1 MHEINLYQTHLTEG
15 QWSYINKEFLENDR
29 RKRKYSLQSVFEAIL
44 YLLVSGCQWRRLP
57 HDYPAWKSVYYYYH
71 KWRQEGRVEHFLEK
85 LVRKI
90 RRKRGQASSPS
101 VGAMDAQSVRWGS
114 RQGDNG
120 YDGNKKVKGVKRN
133 IITDRNG
140 FILARKVCNAGIHD
154 SKMAHELCGLA
165 DDVWEDL
172 RKVLCDRGYRGDVD
186 KDIEKDFGIEL
197 EVSNTPNGVKGFL
210 PKPLRWVVERTFAW
224 LDSCRRL
231 ARNYEILNESA
242 EEMIDFAAIKF
253 LINKI

>member
-1 MHEINLYQTHLTEG
+1 MIDARENIHYNQFLKLSSTYWSAVVNGEGCLTTIPRGKVSIITTINGDKRVVSSISLRNSSERYVANAARHQVRVLARWMPKVSNGVADREITDMTAT
-15 QWSYINKEFLENDR
+15 K
-29 RKRKYSLQSVFEAIL
+29 
-44 YLLVSGCQWRRLP
+44 
-57 HDYPAWKSVYYYYH
+57 
-71 KWRQEGRVEHFLEK
+71 
-85 LVRKI
+85 KI
-90 RRKRGQASSPS
+90 
-101 VGAMDAQSVRWGS
+101 
-114 RQGDNG
+114 
-120 YDGNKKVKGVKRN
+120 KGVKRN

-210 PKPLRWVVERTFAW
+210 PKPLRWGSSRKPGA
-224 LDSCRRL
+224 
-231 ARNYEILNESA
+231 
-242 EEMIDFAAIKF
+242 
-253 LINKI
+253 